1 MIRYVSTEAQFI
13 IKYDGKDEHYHELDA
28 ALLSQA
34 LFGLSEMGRLAYR
47 AANPGE
53 THQIQ
58 VKVQALQAGSF
69 EIVLEQVVPFIS
81 QVVGEV
87 IDLFNRE
94 DVQRTINAVDSLFII
109 SQAINFIRLTAG
121 KKYKVEPKGDEF
133 HITINGD
140 VNVYQA
146 PVYNLATNREFR
158 QAVHQS
164 MAPLDDPH
172 YDSLQISDT
181 AGRAVERLEE
191 HERGLF
197 SAYEEVVILDETV
210 EVRAYVE
217 TPQFRENSRLW
228 VFIDEY
234 DQKFS
239 ARMDDEKFA
248 LLAGRVN
255 SPIGRE
261 TILRLKRHTRITR
274 VKNGKTRTVRR
285 IVEVL
290 GFTNPGH
297 QEQLF

>member
-1 MIRYVSTEAQFI
+1 MIRCVSTEAQFI

-47 AANPGE
+47 AVNPWE

-197 SAYEEVVILDETV
+197 SEYEEEVILDETV
-210 EVRAYVE
+210 EVRAFVE

-239 ARMDDEKFA
+239 AQMDDEKFA

-261 TILRLKRHTRITR
+261 TILRLKRHTKITR
-274 VKNGKTRTVRR
+274 LKNGKTRTVRR